1 MGNLVATYRV
11 GFDGRVGRWRVHL
24 RRCWSHNAPAENIA
38 ELKIFGD
45 KPGIKITLEV
55 SVVYQAKI
63 ITWI

>member
-1 MGNLVATYRV
+1 MESSLEKLLVPY
-11 GFDGRVGRWRVHL
+11 
-24 RRCWSHNAPAENIA
+24 APAENIA